1 MKTIKSVGINGKRNN
16 ENGDSLLHTAVAI
29 VVYNE
34 DDGEDIIVELPLPD
48 ENNFI
53 PLEEVTDEIIIGWI
67 EQLQNGNNI

>member
-16 ENGDSLLHTAVAI
+16 DNADSILHTAIAI

-34 DDGEDIIVELPLPD
+34 DGGEDIVVELPLPD